1 MLAPFQLWE
10 RMQSS
15 GMRFTKSWN
24 GASLRA
30 VIAVARR
37 HDATLREIRRMRR
50 CAVASWCQVALCAL
64 SLLAG
69 RADAQVDPSGR
80 WRTLHTEH
88 FRIHFRPAY
97 RAVAEQEAREAERA
111 YRLLAGELRAPRG
124 VIDFV
129 LGDDVDVANGATTV
143 FPANRVDRW
152 LPPPV
157 GDPGLE
163 RFDSWLRLVTVH
175 ELTHVFHLDR
185 VRGAWG
191 VLQLVFGRAPGLYPN
206 AFQPSWVIEGLA
218 TYYESKFT
226 NGGRVRGSFH
236 TQLLAADHAGGAS
249 RSPTN
254 ALLFTRWPDGLAPYA
269 YGSRFFHDRAGAAG
283 ASVVRRCGEARG
295 GQRSPCRVGRQLGR
309 AGPGRELREDWAR
322 ATRPEVPAG
331 APGDV
336 LARDLWSEPA
346 PQLSPDGGRVAY
358 QRDDAKGARQLVVV
372 DMRDWRVLRH
382 HRVNA
387 GVSYDWLGDTLVV
400 AQLDWTSRWRLR
412 SDLYRWLPDGGWRRD
427 TRGARLVRP
436 RAGGAR
442 LAAIRLTPAAAEPTL
457 PAPTAPGAVW
467 GDVAPSPD
475 GRWVAATRNARG
487 HWALLRWPADSPQAA
502 TVLRA
507 AMGVISDPVWTGDG
521 GLLFVAEQT
530 GLPQVYRWSDSLG
543 PVQLTREPLGARAP
557 APLPDGS
564 LLYATLS
571 ARGWR
576 LSRSRPAAAAAP
588 APPDEPAAFDSAPPV
603 TAVETGY
610 TAWPSLRPRFW
621 LPYGVNTGPAG
632 RFFGGVTAGRDAVGR
647 DTYAG
652 ELLVSPSPLRAAG
665 GFAAVTARLGNPT
678 LDVSFDSEWSLAV
691 RIPGDTSV
699 AERDQNAAVGA
710 SFVARRFRTSASLR
724 VAAEYEG
731 NRFVVL
737 PAGTPLAAACSACQ
751 VRDLVGGSLSLG
763 LAHFVTAPLAIS
775 RQDGFAWTV
784 TYRRREQQGTAR
796 WSTELRTR
804 LALYAR
810 VPGPGGFAHH
820 VLAARF
826 AAGATG
832 GPLADLLKVGR
843 VSQSVLGL
851 GFAGPLGGSRTFPV
865 RGYRG
870 NALLGRRAATATL
883 EYRVPLA
890 LVGESLGHLPFGAD
904 KLWLA
909 LFGDAGDAWNPG
921 IAPRL
926 ARLRSVGIE
935 LVGDVTVSYDSPLEV
950 RLGVAQPLATPPSGD
965 ARRPL
970 VYLALAADF

>member
-1 MLAPFQLWE
+1 MI
-10 RMQSS
+10 
-15 GMRFTKSWN
+15 
-24 GASLRA
+24 
-30 VIAVARR
+30 VVAQR
-37 HDATLREIRRMRR
+37 HDATFHAVRRTSS
-50 CAVASWCQVALCAL
+50 CDVASWCRVTLLAL

-69 RADAQVDPSGR
+69 RGEAQVDPSGP

-111 YRLLAGELRAPRG
+111 YRLLAAELRAPRG
-124 VIDFV
+124 VVDLV

-143 FPANRVDRW
+143 FPSSRIYVM
-152 LPPPV
+152 LPPPL
-157 GDPGLE
+157 GDPGLQ

-185 VRGAWG
+185 VRGVWG
-191 VLQLVFGRAPGLYPN
+191 VLQRVFGRAPGLFPN

-236 TQLLAADHAGGAS
+236 TQLLAADRAGDAS

-254 ALLFTRWPDGLAPYA
+254 ALLFTRWADGPVPYA
-269 YGSRFFHDRAGAAG
+269 YGSRFFHYLAGAAG
-283 ASVVRRCGEARG
+283 DSVVPRFVEATAR
-295 GQRSPCRVGRQLGR
+295 QLIPFRVGRQLGR
-309 AGPGRELREDWAR
+309 AAPGRELREDWAR
-322 ATRPEVPAG
+322 ATRPELPAG
-331 APGDV
+331 TPGDV

-358 QRDDAKGARQLVVV
+358 QRDDGKEARQLVVV
-372 DMRDWRVLRH
+372 DVRDWRVLRH

-387 GVSYDWLGDTLVV
+387 GASYDWLGDTLVV

-442 LAAIRLTPAAAEPTL
+442 LAAIRFTPAAAEPTL
-457 PAPTAPGAVW
+457 PAPTEPGAVW

-475 GRWVAATRNARG
+475 GRWVAATRHAQG
-487 HWALLRWPADSPQAA
+487 HWALVRWPADSPQAA
-502 TVLRA
+502 TVLLTA
-507 AMGVISDPVWTGDG
+507 TGVIVDPVWSGDG
-521 GLLFVAEQT
+521 GLLFVGEQT
-530 GLPQVYRWSDSLG
+530 GFPQVYRWSDSLG
-543 PVQLTREPLGARAP
+543 AVQLTREPLGARAP
-557 APLPDGS
+557 ALLPDGS
-564 LLYATLS
+564 LLYTTLS
-571 ARGWR
+571 THGWR
-576 LSRSRPAAAAAP
+576 LSRGRPAATAVVAAP
-588 APPDEPAAFDSAPPV
+588 ADVPAPFDSAPPV
-603 TAVETGY
+603 TAFESGY

-621 LPYGVNTGPAG
+621 LPYGVNAGPAG
-632 RFFGGVTAGRDAVGR
+632 HFFGGVTAGRDAVGR
-647 DTYAG
+647 DTYAA
-652 ELLVSPSPLRAAG
+652 ELLVSPSPLRAG
-665 GFAAVTARLGNPT
+665 GAFAALTARLGNPT
-678 LDVSFDSEWSLAV
+678 LDASFDSEWSLAV
-691 RIPGDTSV
+691 WLPGDTSV
-699 AERDQNAAVGA
+699 AERDQNAALGA
-710 SFVARRFRTSASLR
+710 TFVMRRFRTAASLR

-737 PAGTPLAAACSACQ
+737 PPGTPLAAACGTCQ

-796 WSTELRTR
+796 WSNELRTR

-820 VLAARF
+820 VLAVRL

-832 GPLADLLKVGR
+832 GPLADLLKVGG
-843 VSQSVLGL
+843 VSQGVLSL
-851 GFAGPLGGSRTFPV
+851 GFTGPLGGSRSFPV

-870 NALLGRRAATATL
+870 NALLGRRAATASV

-921 IAPRL
+921 VAPRL
-926 ARLRSVGIE
+926 GRLRSAGVE
-935 LVGDVTVSYDSPLEV
+935 LVADLTVSYDVPLEV

-965 ARRPL
+965 ARRPR

>member
-1 MLAPFQLWE
+1 
-10 RMQSS
+10 
-15 GMRFTKSWN
+15 
-24 GASLRA
+24 
-30 VIAVARR
+30 
-37 HDATLREIRRMRR
+37 MRR
-50 CAVASWCQVALCAL
+50 CDVASWCQVALCAL

-143 FPANRVDRW
+143 FPSNRVYLW

-191 VLQLVFGRAPGLYPN
+191 VLQRVFGRAPGLFPN

-269 YGSRFFHDRAGAAG
+269 YGSRFFHYLAGAAG
-283 ASVVRRCGEARG
+283 DSVVPRFVEATA
-295 GQRSPCRVGRQLGR
+295 GQLIPFRVGRQLGR
-309 AGPGRELREDWAR
+309 AAPGRELREDWAR

-358 QRDDAKGARQLVVV
+358 QRDDGKGARQLLVADV
-372 DMRDWRVLRH
+372 RDWRVLRH

-400 AQLDWTSRWRLR
+400 AQLDWTSRWHLR
-412 SDLYRWLPDGGWRRD
+412 SDLYRWLPDGSWRRD

-442 LAAIRLTPAAAEPTL
+442 LAAIRFTAAAAEPTL
-457 PAPTAPGAVW
+457 PAPTEPGAVW

-475 GRWVAATRNARG
+475 GRWVAATRNAQG

-507 AMGVISDPVWTGDG
+507 TAGVIADPVWTGDG

-543 PVQLTREPLGARAP
+543 AVHVTHEPLGARAP
-557 APLPDGS
+557 AALPDGS

-571 ARGWR
+571 PRERR
-576 LSRSRPAAAAAP
+576 LSRGRPSAAAAP
-588 APPDEPAAFDSAPPV
+588 ADAPAPFDSAPPV
-603 TAVETGY
+603 TRFETGY

-621 LPYGVNTGPAG
+621 LPYGVNAGPAG

-647 DTYAG
+647 DTYGA
-652 ELLVSPSPLRAAG
+652 ELLVSPAPLRAG
-665 GFAAVTARLGNPT
+665 GAFAAVTARLGKPT
-678 LDVSFDSEWSLAV
+678 GDASFDSEWALAV
-691 RIPGDTSV
+691 FAPRDTHV
-699 AERDQNAAVGA
+699 AQRDQNAAVGA
-710 SFVARRFRTSASLR
+710 TFVVRRFRTSASLR

-737 PAGTPLAAACSACQ
+737 PAGTPLAAACSACR

-763 LAHFVTAPLAIS
+763 VAHFVTAPLAIS
-775 RQDGFAWTV
+775 RQDGFAWAV

-796 WSTELRTR
+796 WSNELRTR

-832 GPLADLLKVGR
+832 GPLADLLKVGG
-843 VSQSVLGL
+843 VSQGVLSL
-851 GFAGPLGGSRTFPV
+851 GFTGPLGGSRTFPV

-870 NALLGRRAATATL
+870 NALLGRRAATASL

-890 LVGESLGHLPFGAD
+890 PVGESLGHLPFGAD

-921 IAPRL
+921 VAPRL
-926 ARLRSVGIE
+926 TRLRSVGVE
-935 LVGDVTVSYDSPLEV
+935 LVGDLTVSYDFPLEV
-950 RLGVAQPLATPPSGD
+950 RLRGAPPPPAPPPRGARPPPPPVALPPGLLSRAPPHRG
-965 ARRPL
+965 A
-970 VYLALAADF
+970 

>member
-50 CAVASWCQVALCAL
+50 CGVASWCQVALCAL

-69 RADAQVDPSGR
+69 RAEAQVDPSGR

-143 FPANRVDRW
+143 FPSNRVYLW

-191 VLQLVFGRAPGLYPN
+191 VLQRVFGRAPGLFPN

-269 YGSRFFHDRAGAAG
+269 YGSRFFHYLAGAAG
-283 ASVVRRCGEARG
+283 DSVVPRFVEATA
-295 GQRSPCRVGRQLGR
+295 GQPIPFRVGRQLGR
-309 AGPGRELREDWAR
+309 AARGRGLREYGSR

-442 LAAIRLTPAAAEPTL
+442 LAAIRFTPAAAEPTL
-457 PAPTAPGAVW
+457 PAPTEPGAVW

-475 GRWVAATRNARG
+475 GRWVAATRHAQG
-487 HWALLRWPADSPQAA
+487 HAALLRWPADSPQAA
-502 TVLRA
+502 TVLLTA
-507 AMGVISDPVWTGDG
+507 TGVIVDPVWSGDG
-521 GLLFVAEQT
+521 GLLFVGEQT
-530 GLPQVYRWSDSLG
+530 GFPQVYRWSDSVG
-543 PVQLTREPLGARAP
+543 AVQLTREPLGARAP
-557 APLPDGS
+557 ALLPDGS

-576 LSRSRPAAAAAP
+576 LSRGRPAAAAAP
-588 APPDEPAAFDSAPPV
+588 APADAPAPFDSAPPV
-603 TAVETGY
+603 TGFETGY

-621 LPYGVNTGPAG
+621 LPYGVNAGPAG

-647 DTYAG
+647 DPYAG

-665 GFAAVTARLGNPT
+665 GFAAVTARPGNPT
-678 LDVSFDSEWSLAV
+678 LDVAFDSEWS
-691 RIPGDTSV
+691 P
-699 AERDQNAAVGA
+699 AA
-710 SFVARRFRTSASLR
+710 
-724 VAAEYEG
+724 
-731 NRFVVL
+731 
-737 PAGTPLAAACSACQ
+737 
-751 VRDLVGGSLSLG
+751 
-763 LAHFVTAPLAIS
+763 
-775 RQDGFAWTV
+775 
-784 TYRRREQQGTAR
+784 
-796 WSTELRTR
+796 
-804 LALYAR
+804 
-810 VPGPGGFAHH
+810 
-820 VLAARF
+820 
-826 AAGATG
+826 
-832 GPLADLLKVGR
+832 
-843 VSQSVLGL
+843 
-851 GFAGPLGGSRTFPV
+851 
-865 RGYRG
+865 
-870 NALLGRRAATATL
+870 
-883 EYRVPLA
+883 
-890 LVGESLGHLPFGAD
+890 
-904 KLWLA
+904 
-909 LFGDAGDAWNPG
+909 
-921 IAPRL
+921 
-926 ARLRSVGIE
+926 
-935 LVGDVTVSYDSPLEV
+935 
-950 RLGVAQPLATPPSGD
+950 
-965 ARRPL
+965 
-970 VYLALAADF
+970 